1 MTMMRTISEVTLGS
15 GMGDDGQLAGFWIT
29 HVVVFREGREPKVL
43 HRLTRSQSI
52 NPKALK
58 KQ

>member
-1 MTMMRTISEVTLGS
+1 MMMMKTISGVTLGS
-15 GMGDDGQLAGFWIT
+15 EMGDDGQLAGFWII

-43 HRLTRSQSI
+43 HRLTRSQPI
-52 NPKALK
+52 NPKALR